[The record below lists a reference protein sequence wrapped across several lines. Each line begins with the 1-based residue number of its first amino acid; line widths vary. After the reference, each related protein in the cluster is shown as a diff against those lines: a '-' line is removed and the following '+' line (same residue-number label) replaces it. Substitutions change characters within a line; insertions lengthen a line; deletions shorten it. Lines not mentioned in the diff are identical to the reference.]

1 MTFELNRREEEN
13 IMSMNASVN
22 TAGAT
27 PVSFDVV
34 REALGR
40 GGHAPS
46 TQDRAR
52 YGLAVEG

>member
-1 MTFELNRREEEN
+1 
-13 IMSMNASVN
+13 MSMNASVN
-22 TAGAT
+22 TTGAT

-34 REALGR
+34 RQALGR

>member
-1 MTFELNRREEEN
+1 
-13 IMSMNASVN
+13 MSMNASVN

-27 PVSFDVV
+27 TVSFDVV
-34 REALGR
+34 RHALG

-52 YGLAVEG
+52 YGLAIEG